1 MDRGH
6 SMDGNEFPRTNF
18 EVAGKDEGDDIAAAA
33 ARHVT
38 AANMTAA
45 ATASNSKHPPPG
57 RSMPVPAKAYDPVN
71 NTKEDSGVVTKTKGF
86 LFEKEIRIWN
96 QIFGKPRLN
105 FNKSKSECLT

>member
-1 MDRGH
+1 
-6 SMDGNEFPRTNF
+6 MDGNEVPSTNF
-18 EVAGKDEGDDIAAAA
+18 AVANKDEGDEIAAAA

-71 NTKEDSGVVTKTKGF
+71 RTKEDSGVVTKTKVSFF
-86 LFEKEIRIWN
+86 LKKMYRRI
-96 QIFGKPRLN
+96 
-105 FNKSKSECLT
+105 T